1 MLNGVTPDGL
11 PFDTKVHPTGD
22 FGMNIFVGENLC
34 AAMTFLYHGRQDAG
48 LEASR
53 AMYEVMAIK
62 TRSPWNQRCLLYGDT
77 GLPLWGDDY
86 YSNLVM
92 WAVPM
97 ALKHESVGDFVRAGL
112 VPDMLR
118 AAS

>member
-1 MLNGVTPDGL
+1 
-11 PFDTKVHPTGD
+11 
-22 FGMNIFVGENLC
+22 
-34 AAMTFLYHGRQDAG
+34 MTFLFHGRQDAG
-48 LEASR
+48 LEAAR
-53 AMYEVMAIK
+53 AMYEAMAIK
-62 TRSPWNQRCLLYGDT
+62 TRSPWNQRCLLCGDT

-97 ALKHESVGDFVRAGL
+97 ALKNESVGEFVHAGL